1 MEYDEY
7 KASRQLQSIEH
18 KPMFLGS
25 KDKEKST
32 YRRRAGEQYKKPD
45 YTKEPERVAD

>member
-1 MEYDEY
+1 
-7 KASRQLQSIEH
+7 
-18 KPMFLGS
+18 MFQHILFKLRISETFQKKDIS
-25 KDKEKST
+25 KFSKEKST